1 MILSP
6 NFLRTN
12 RWCLTNELSSK
23 SKTPL
28 KFLTEHRSHN
38 LWPGTPQMCEKK
50 IFRVQM
56 YERALKC
63 SIMIKNALQSSILLK
78 FLKLPST
85 TWLSY
90 FLQEGHSNSL
100 SYQIIFLPVRLNT
113 RNKARVFL
121 FCKTVTSIFT
131 KILTFFKIAPHFIYF
146 TIRTLPITL

>member
-1 MILSP
+1 MS
-6 NFLRTN
+6 FLQNLKRH
-12 RWCLTNELSSK
+12 WSSWQ
-23 SKTPL
+23 STGHITCDL
-28 KFLTEHRSHN
+28 EHFKCVR
-38 LWPGTPQMCEKK
+38 KK